1 MSKYTLKDVIID
13 PEDPRLEDAIG
24 KEVYYS
30 DYPNACVRYA
40 NDNNR
45 LFIDN
50 LASIHAE
57 DDSPFSVK
65 NCFCT
70 CIIVKKEDP
79 KPESEYVPFKNV
91 SEFIGAYRKVEA
103 IQLKKENFYLSIRGI
118 WIKYKATDTRLVV
131 TEMWN
136 NGLTIGSDTAVTS
149 WNAVLKYYEFLDG
162 TPCGKLK
169 EADNA

>member
-1 MSKYTLKDVIID
+1 MSNYTLKDVIID

-79 KPESEYVPFKNV
+79 KPGYVPFK
-91 SEFIGAYRKVEA
+91 SIDEFIESWMCTQEKPETVNV
-103 IQLKKENFYLSIRGI
+103 IDCFGI
-118 WIKYKATDTRLVV
+118 WLRHIIDDEEQPIVQAVEIWNDGLVLGDDCETTRWEELL
-131 TEMWN
+131 EN
-136 NGLTIGSDTAVTS
+136 
-149 WNAVLKYYEFLDG
+149 YQFLNG
-162 TPCGKLK
+162 TPCGKRY
-169 EADNA
+169 

>member
-1 MSKYTLKDVIID
+1 MSNYTLKDVIID

-70 CIIVKKEDP
+70 CIIVKKEEP
-79 KPESEYVPFKNV
+79 KPEFVPFDTIE
-91 SEFIGAYRKVEA
+91 EFVKASIEHNKDH
-103 IQLKKENFYLSIRGI
+103 YLAGTGI
-118 WIKYKATDTRLVV
+118 WIKKETYNDAGDEYCFVMV
-131 TEMWN
+131 
-136 NGLTIGSDTAVTS
+136 NGCSEYDEQISISDNTWMTFKEVFDGYT
-149 WNAVLKYYEFLDG
+149 FLDD

-169 EADNA
+169 EADNG